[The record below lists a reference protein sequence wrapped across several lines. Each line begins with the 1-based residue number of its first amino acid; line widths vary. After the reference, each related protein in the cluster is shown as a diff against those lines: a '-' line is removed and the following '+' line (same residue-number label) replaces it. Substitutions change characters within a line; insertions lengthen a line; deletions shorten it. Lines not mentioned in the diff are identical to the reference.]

1 MWRLQYDTEAD
12 LRMAGNMHRRG
23 TSAVD
28 KRRSRKLPTVTR
40 NDNKQEID
48 RRTRNNRRTR
58 IAQIVSRMNIVQGMT
73 QCNSDL

>member
-1 MWRLQYDTEAD
+1 
-12 LRMAGNMHRRG
+12 MAGNMHRRG

-48 RRTRNNRRTR
+48 QRTRNNRR
-58 IAQIVSRMNIVQGMT
+58 ISIIQIVSRMSIIQGMT
-73 QCNSDL
+73 QSNSDL